1 MYSDRIWGL
10 VTAAI
15 LVIMTVT
22 ALTDFQTSGWL
33 LIPVVGAVIYW
44 LVRQAVAHGVK
55 QAR

>member
-1 MYSDRIWGL
+1 MNSDRIWGL
-10 VTAAI
+10 VAAVI

-33 LIPVVGAVIYW
+33 LIPVVGAAIYW